1 MRATAMDLAAA
12 FLKLELGDALGE
24 QQDDLAQEQ
33 YMWESEAKGKGKGK
47 GRRKDDKD
55 MVRLFLNVG
64 KKQKLKPGDILGAIA
79 GESGLPGRAVG
90 SIDMY
95 DKYTFVDVPSKYHK
109 QVIKSHE
116 ACEDQRQPCE
126 CGEGRIE
133 NKGYKR
139 AVRDRDVALVR
150 YKTEIRRFVLQ
161 PVRSCSL
168 PEK

>member
-1 MRATAMDLAAA
+1 MSLRN
-12 FLKLELGDALGE
+12 DALGE

-109 QVIKSHE
+109 QVIKSMKH
-116 ACEDQRQPCE
+116 AK
-126 CGEGRIE
+126 I
-133 NKGYKR
+133 KGNR
-139 AVRDRDVALVR
+139 VNV
-150 YKTEIRRFVLQ
+150 
-161 PVRSCSL
+161 
-168 PEK
+168 EKAERK